1 MNVDQ
6 VREIEKKIVQRLIA
20 DALEQ
25 GFTLSVNDGEET
37 VLTRSADAA
46 AIEAAMFSTG
56 EDYLC
61 FAKDG
66 KYVGVVQ
73 LVYGNDGYDVIADNH
88 TCLEKAL
95 EGVTQYAETFEPA

>member
-1 MNVDQ
+1 MYADQ
-6 VREIEKKIVQRLIA
+6 VRDIEKKIVQRLIA
-20 DALEQ
+20 DALAQ
-25 GFTLSVNDGEET
+25 GFTLSVNDGEQT
-37 VLTRSADAA
+37 VLTRSTDAD

-61 FAKDG
+61 FAKEG

-88 TCLEKAL
+88 TSLERAL
-95 EGVTQYAETFEPA
+95 EGVTRYAETFETA